1 MFLNHIVDLMDSWT
15 VGIAYF
21 KSAVWW
27 RMVLGSFFNKR
38 IKVSYLKGIFIMT
51 VEKQW
56 MLMHFCPEVAFL
68 PQSGIFAMSLQCSV
82 AGIYFPLHSCC
93 CVSCNETIAAEK

>member
-21 KSAVWW
+21 KNAVWW
-27 RMVLGSFFNKR
+27 RMVLGSFFQQVYQGQLLKR
-38 IKVSYLKGIFIMT
+38 YLLFIMT

-56 MLMHFCPEVAFL
+56 MLMHFCPRG
-68 PQSGIFAMSLQCSV
+68 GIFAMSLQCSV

-93 CVSCNETIAAEK
+93 CVSCNEAIAAEK